1 MFFKDLRTEQITV
14 LFCFAYLVL
23 MKLLSLNVGRPQIKS
38 WNGKEILTSIFK
50 EPVTDKRK
58 VSFTNIDGDEQAD
71 LHVHG
76 GINKA
81 VYAYDISHYEHWKTI
96 LQRDD
101 WGYGLFGENL
111 TTIGLPDDEVQIGN
125 VYQIG
130 TVKLQVVQPRF
141 PCIKINL
148 RFNLPD
154 MIERFTAE
162 KKNGIYFKVI
172 EEGCMQRGDEIM
184 LTELSPY
191 TVSVAEYVDCYYSKG
206 ENKSVLKTI
215 LSFPDLPERQRKVFE
230 SFLHNKT

>member
-1 MFFKDLRTEQITV
+1 
-14 LFCFAYLVL
+14 
-23 MKLLSLNVGRPQIKS
+23 MKLISLNIGRPQVQT

-58 VSFTNIDGDEQAD
+58 VSFTNIDGDEQSD
-71 LHVHG
+71 LNVHG
-76 GINKA
+76 GLNKA
-81 VYAYDISHYEHWKTI
+81 VYAYDLSNYQHWQTV
-96 LQRDD
+96 LQRNDSS
-101 WGYGLFGENL
+101 YGLFGENL

-154 MIERFTAE
+154 MIERFME
-162 KKNGIYFKVI
+162 QKRNGIYFRVI
-172 EEGCMQRGDEIM
+172 EEGWLQQHDEIS

-191 TVSVAEYVDCYYSKG
+191 AVTIANYVHCYYTKG
-206 ENKSVLKTI
+206 EDKKL
-215 LSFPDLPERQRKVFE
+215 
-230 SFLHNKT
+230 